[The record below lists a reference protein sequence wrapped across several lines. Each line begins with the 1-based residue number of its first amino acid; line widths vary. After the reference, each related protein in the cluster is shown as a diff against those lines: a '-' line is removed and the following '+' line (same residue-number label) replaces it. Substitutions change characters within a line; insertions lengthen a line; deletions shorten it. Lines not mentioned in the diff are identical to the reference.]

1 MKKYYKIIFALLL
14 TLAYVSCESDDDSL
28 LDLDQIQA
36 PSNLG
41 ASFQIMQDNSGLVT
55 VTPKGESANMFT
67 VDFGDGSAVSSEI
80 RPGENVNHVYAE
92 GNYEVL
98 ITGTNLNGV
107 SATGIQPLTVS
118 FRQPENL
125 ALSITRAEDD
135 NYTITVSAEADFAA
149 MFEVYF
155 GDVDDEEPTPLMI
168 GEAVSHT
175 YEAVG
180 EYEVRVVALSGGAAS
195 LEETQTVS
203 ITDPLFL
210 PIDFESETLNYT
222 FYNFGGGEGAGAPV
236 IDNPDPS
243 GINTSD
249 KVASYTKPAG
259 SEVWAGTT
267 IALDEP
273 IDFSSDK
280 YISMDVWS
288 QAAGT
293 PVTLKIENL
302 DDADIFVETTVETT
316 VGNEWETLTFDM
328 SAVDPAIKYGRI
340 VLFFNLG
347 TPGADETYY
356 FDNIQTTTL
365 EPLKLPMNFDSDA
378 VTYAANVF
386 NGTSFE
392 VVSNPDQSGA
402 NTSASMVGAITNAG
416 NNWEGISFNL
426 EEPADFSGDDK
437 TITMKFWS
445 DVATPILLKFEGG
458 VNGERQNEVSA
469 NHSGTGWEEITFN
482 FSTDAVKSYIDGSQ
496 GVGEPFVPTGQ
507 YATMIIFVDGPGNT
521 AGTFFLDD
529 ISLGSTSTSYISLFS
544 EFGDDVTVDT
554 WRTDW
559 SASDYE
565 EVDFDGRSTKH
576 YFNLDFVGIE
586 TVAEQLDV
594 TDMTYFHF
602 DVWIENGSTLRVK
615 LVDVGSDGSFD
626 GGDTTEDEEVFEDLP
641 QGEWVSLDIPLSD
654 FANLANRTNIAQLI
668 FSGLPAGEVD
678 VYLDNIYFHN

>member
-1 MKKYYKIIFALLL
+1 MKKYFKIIFALLL
-14 TLAYVSCESDDDSL
+14 TLPFLSCESDDESL
-28 LDLDQIQA
+28 VDLNQIQEPA
-36 PSNLG
+36 NLG
-41 ASFQIMQDNSGLVT
+41 ASFKITQDNSGLVT
-55 VTPKGESANMFT
+55 VTPKGESANMFS
-67 VDFGDGSAVSSEI
+67 VDFGDGSEVASEI
-80 RPGENVNHVYAE
+80 KPGESVEHIYAE
-92 GNYEVL
+92 GDYDVEV
-98 ITGTNLNGV
+98 TGINLNGV
-107 SATGIQPLTVS
+107 SATGVQPLTVS

-125 ALSITRAEDD
+125 AVTITKADDD

-155 GDVDDEEPTPLMI
+155 GDEDDEEPTTFMI
-168 GEAVSHT
+168 GESATHT
-175 YEAVG
+175 YDAVG
-180 EYEVRVVALSGGAAS
+180 DYDVRVVALSGGAAS

-243 GINTSD
+243 GINASD

-259 SEVWAGTT
+259 SETWAGTT

-273 IDFSSDK
+273 IDFSSNK

-288 QAAGT
+288 PAAGT
-293 PVTLKIENL
+293 PVTFKIENL
-302 DDADIFVETTVETT
+302 DDANIAVETTVETT
-316 VGNEWETLTFDM
+316 LSNEWETITFDM
-328 SAVDPAIKYGRI
+328 SAEDPAIEYGRI

-356 FDNIQTTTL
+356 FDNILTTSL
-365 EPLKLPMNFDSDA
+365 EPLKLPMNFDSEA
-378 VTYAANVF
+378 VTYAADVF
-386 NGTSFE
+386 GGASFE

-402 NTSASMVGAITNAG
+402 NTSASMVGAITNSG
-416 NNWEGISFNL
+416 NAWEGISFNL

-469 NHSGTGWEEITFN
+469 NHSGTGWEEISFN
-482 FSTDAVKSYIDGSQ
+482 FSTDAVKSYIDGNQ
-496 GVGEPFVPTGQ
+496 GVGEAFVPTGE
-507 YATMIIFVDGPGNT
+507 YGIMTIFVDGPGNT
-521 AGTFFLDD
+521 AGTFYLDD
-529 ISLGSTSTSYISLFS
+529 VSLGGTSTSYISLFS
-544 EFGDDVTVDT
+544 DFGDDVTVDT

-559 SASDYE
+559 SGSDYE
-565 EVDFDGRSTKH
+565 EVEFDGRLTKH

-594 TDMTYFHF
+594 TDMTHFHV
-602 DVWIENGSTLRVK
+602 DVWIENGSTFRVK
-615 LVDVGSDGSFD
+615 LVDVGPDGSFD
-626 GGDTTEDEEVFEDLP
+626 SGVTEHEVVFEDLP

-654 FANLANRTNIAQLI
+654 FTNLANRTNIAQLI
-668 FSGLPAGEVD
+668 FSGLPAGEAD